1 MTPATRRPQE
11 DAVPLGDDTKSTIRL
26 GDDDRRN
33 VEAIIASGAASNI
46 AEAIRVALA
55 EYARLVPR
63 MRAIERR
70 VREIPPNPMGGYEIE
85 QLLDLLKTDGVDRLA
100 SEELLRRGYFPDGLG
115 HWVENRP
122 DATVRVP
129 SAPIKRG
136 PPGRPPR

>member
-1 MTPATRRPQE
+1 M
-11 DAVPLGDDTKSTIRL
+11 PLGDDTKSTIRL
-26 GDDDRRN
+26 SDDDRRN
-33 VEAIIASGAASNI
+33 VDAIVVSGAASNT

-55 EYARLVPR
+55 EYARFVPR

-70 VREIPPNPMGGYEIE
+70 VREIPPNPMGGYAIE
-85 QLLDLLKTDGVDRLA
+85 QLLELLKTDGVDRLA

-122 DATVRVP
+122 EITVRVR

-136 PPGRPPR
+136 PQSRPR